1 MIFHGFFPLR
11 WPFDLV
17 HGFTMFDDTGGD
29 LALQGSAENIDMT
42 SPAVWL
48 SGTCR
53 IRCEVRGTL

>member
-1 MIFHGFFPLR
+1 MIFHGLFPLR
-11 WPFDLV
+11 WPWNV

-29 LALQGSAENIDMT
+29 LALQGPAENIDMT

>member
-1 MIFHGFFPLR
+1 
-11 WPFDLV
+11 
-17 HGFTMFDDTGGD
+17 MFDDTGGD
-29 LALQGSAENIDMT
+29 LALQGPAENIDMT